1 MKQITL
7 NNKEYLL
14 VEVSNDAKNIKYNH
28 TPDWKLKHLVFTC
41 EKDTWYS
48 ADFIDAKLV
57 VKIIGKLG
65 DILKDEEICKGLV
78 ESINM
83 CDGHFTSKKS
93 HKEYINYHGGH
104 YYLSAVES
112 MYSWLKS
119 IKLDMTKE
127 YALIEQP

>member
-1 MKQITL
+1 MQKVTL
-7 NNKEYLL
+7 NNKNYLL
-14 VEVSNDAKNIKYNH
+14 VEVPDDAKNIRFNH
-28 TPDWKLKHLVFTC
+28 TANWKSKHLVFNC
-41 EKDTWYS
+41 GKEKCYS